1 MSIRLYSHIIYS
13 SLVFYQNTLRTVL
26 VWEISGDMIDMG
38 NGNMITPLI
47 DATNTKI
54 ANPNFD
60 CSTLHDPTWALSEDQ
75 YRYAPD
81 EPDTVDWSLYDA
93 PEDVGGSTNDF
104 NGAQTADSPYSI
116 PADLYASF
124 TVPAPSPPV
133 QASAPAPSP
142 SSNSSGDC
150 PLSFTGYYAT
160 AGCTSYVYCTD
171 GNGNVVGA
179 FTAICHVCPGRCLM
193 LPSAYARGLTL
204 YSAVLYHN
212 HKLNDILSIFRAVSI
227 LIEVICIINLIKL

>member
-1 MSIRLYSHIIYS
+1 MRIRLYLHISFIHLLS
-13 SLVFYQNTLRTVL
+13 SIKILRTVL

-81 EPDTVDWSLYDA
+81 EPDTVDWSLYEG

-133 QASAPAPSP
+133 QALAPAPSP

-171 GNGNVVGA
+171 GNVVGA
-179 FTAICHVCPGRCLM
+179 SLPCVPGTLFDVTIGVCTWADNVQCG
-193 LPSAYARGLTL
+193 T
-204 YSAVLYHN
+204 
-212 HKLNDILSIFRAVSI
+212 VS
-227 LIEVICIINLIKL
+227 

>member
-1 MSIRLYSHIIYS
+1 
-13 SLVFYQNTLRTVL
+13 
-26 VWEISGDMIDMG
+26 MIDMG

-60 CSTLHDPTWALSEDQ
+60 CSTLRDPTWALSEDQ

-104 NGAQTADSPYSI
+104 NGAVPVDS
-116 PADLYASF
+116 YASF
-124 TVPAPSPPV
+124 TAPGPTTFVDADNAPSLNAVYVSPSTP
-133 QASAPAPSP
+133 SIPAPSP

-171 GNGNVVGA
+171 GNVVGA
-179 FTAICHVCPGRCLM
+179 SLPCVPGTLFDVTIGVCTWAANVQCG
-193 LPSAYARGLTL
+193 T
-204 YSAVLYHN
+204 
-212 HKLNDILSIFRAVSI
+212 VS
-227 LIEVICIINLIKL
+227 